1 MSEYVRIFPVSG
13 RPVTTLGSLKSYEG
27 RLPADTFMRVHR
39 SYIVNLDR
47 IVAVERK
54 HIVLTGDKC
63 IPVGDVYE
71 DNFRRYLAER
81 SLG

>member
-1 MSEYVRIFPVSG
+1 
-13 RPVTTLGSLKSYEG
+13 
-27 RLPADTFMRVHR
+27 MRVHR

-81 SLG
+81 SFG